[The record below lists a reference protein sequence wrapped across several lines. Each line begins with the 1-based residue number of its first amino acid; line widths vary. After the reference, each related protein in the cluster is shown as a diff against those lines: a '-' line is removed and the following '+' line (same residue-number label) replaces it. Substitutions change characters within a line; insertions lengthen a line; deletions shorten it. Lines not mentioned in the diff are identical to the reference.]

1 MPEMRKS
8 MYELWRDGELP
19 EPYQSDIDG
28 FSSEGKSQ
36 PERLFRAGFLCY
48 KKLNEIMEARTELKI
63 EPLKNC

>member
-1 MPEMRKS
+1 MTEVDLTKKKS

-48 KKLNEIMEARTELKI
+48 KKLNEIMEARKI
-63 EPLKNC
+63 KKNS